1 MGAVAG
7 QAWTEVLTCL
17 NGAVMTSEKLNIRSL
32 HLGGGY
38 LMDAGEHR
46 LFAQDTIEA
55 DAKAIALKTRDV
67 IRQCADPKLF
77 DAMLKQMREA
87 STRNLEPIGVA
98 GIVTVLPSELSLT
111 KDEAIR
117 SLDHFIQGG
126 SLTQWGLANAI
137 TRHAQDANGFDR
149 RVELETIGG
158 KVIDMSEAEFGKLSN
173 KLVEAAMKG
182 GK

>member
-1 MGAVAG
+1 MGAVAC

-17 NGAVMTSEKLNIRSL
+17 NGAVMVSEQLNVRSL

-38 LMDAGEHR
+38 RMEDGEHE
-46 LFAQDTIEA
+46 LFARDTIQA

-77 DAMLKQMREA
+77 QSMLKQMRESSA
-87 STRNLEPIGVA
+87 RDLEPVGVA
-98 GIVTVLPSELSLT
+98 GIVTVLPRELNLT
-111 KDEAIR
+111 RKEAIS

-126 SLTQWGLANAI
+126 TLTQWGLANAV
-137 TRHAQDANGFDR
+137 TRIAQDAQDFDR

-158 KVIDMSEAEFGKLSN
+158 RLINLSPKEFSVLNDQLVKAGSN
-173 KLVEAAMKG
+173 
-182 GK
+182 